1 MKLKLAAE
9 TADFALENWF
19 VSHCRFLSKL
29 NDREKSKF
37 QLFHSLF
44 NKMCLQQQF
53 NVGFKIQQ
61 NILKERCCNV
71 CHTNLLVFA
80 CSQPSAA

>member
-1 MKLKLAAE
+1 MKLKLEAQ

-19 VSHCRFLSKL
+19 VSHCKYLSKL

-44 NKMCLQQQF
+44 NKMCLKQF
-53 NVGFKIQQ
+53 NIGFKIQH

-71 CHTNLLVFA
+71 FHTNLLVFA
-80 CSQPSAA
+80 CSQQSAV